1 MSQDSKRRFSRY
13 FGLHRSVQL
22 EGKTG
27 ACYQH
32 LETAKA
38 HSGRAIWANRLR
50 QLLLER
56 MTKGTINMERNNV
69 YLYQDFELLGQL
81 RLGVGK
87 HLLCLLVSCCAAVLA
102 SKINESGTLN
112 CFDDDTMKTNHS
124 SLGTQRGTHHDD
136 KQRRMK
142 YHRTD
147 CGDSPRIST
156 RWRRTTKNNDWS

>member
-1 MSQDSKRRFSRY
+1 MLQ
-13 FGLHRSVQL
+13 
-22 EGKTG
+22 
-27 ACYQH
+27 
-32 LETAKA
+32 
-38 HSGRAIWANRLR
+38 

-87 HLLCLLVSCCAAVLA
+87 HLLCLLVSCCAVVLAA

-124 SLGTQRGTHHDD
+124 SFRGTQRGTHHDD

-142 YHRTD
+142 YNRRTD
-147 CGDSPRIST
+147 CNGDSPRIST
-156 RWRRTTKNNDWS
+156 RLWRRTTKNNDWS